1 MRLTDIRTDPRPV
14 AVARI
19 GVGFATV
26 LNSLEAFD
34 MLAAI
39 AGGRLAMPVFQGIPA
54 PTLPVLIAYVVL
66 AVAAA
71 VAVMLGWKT
80 EPAALLSVILSI
92 SVFLWDQQTYSSHR
106 VLATVVM
113 ACMVFAMAGTA
124 WSVRPEPN
132 RPTVLWWPQLLMMT
146 QLSVCYLFSAL
157 SKLNLV
163 FLSGAGLSSWVWIEL
178 PWQFYTVAAVTTVV
192 VELIIAVCLWF
203 PATRRVAVLFGL
215 GLHLSIV
222 VLMNDETL
230 PLIAFATTCVSLYP
244 LFLFRPSLSAARTR
258 AAIA

>member
-1 MRLTDIRTDPRPV
+1 MRLTEIRTDPRPV
-14 AVARI
+14 AIARI
-19 GVGFATV
+19 GVGLATI
-26 LNSLEAFD
+26 LNSIEAYD
-34 MLAAI
+34 ILARI
-39 AGGRLAMPVFQGIPA
+39 AGGGLAMPVFPGTPE
-54 PTLPVLIAYVVL
+54 PTLPWLIVYVVL

-71 VAVMLGWKT
+71 VAVTLGWRT
-80 EPAALLSVILSI
+80 EPAALVSVILSLA
-92 SVFLWDQQTYSSHR
+92 VFLWDQQTYSSHR

-113 ACMVFAMAGTA
+113 ACMIFAMAGTA
-124 WSVRPEPN
+124 WSVRPTPG
-132 RPTVLWWPQLLMMT
+132 RPTVVWWPQLLMMT

-163 FLSGAGLSSWVWIEL
+163 FLSGAGLAGWVWIEL
-178 PWQFYTVAAVTTVV
+178 PRQFYFVAAVMTVV

-222 VLMNDETL
+222 VLMNNETL
-230 PLIAFATTCVSLYP
+230 ALIGFAVTCVSLYP
-244 LFLFRPSLSAARTR
+244 LFLFRPALSVARTR